1 MAGDPADTALP
12 RERQERI
19 LDRLRRHGRVI
30 AADLAVEFR
39 VSEDSIRRD
48 LRELAAR
55 SLCKRVYGGA
65 LLATTAPPLAERRRE
80 DVERK
85 RALAAVAATLVG
97 PRQILFLDAG
107 STNSAIANALPEGQ
121 DLTVVTNAPDVA
133 LALMGRSG
141 FEVLTI
147 GGRIDPDIGAAI
159 GSMALRQIQGIRA
172 DLCFPGVCAAD
183 AQTGL
188 WTLDAEE
195 VVLKRTMI
203 EASGETALVATRE
216 KLMRAATHHTA
227 PVASITHLVTEPD
240 TDPAILDAW
249 RAAGTS
255 VHIALAARG

>member
-1 MAGDPADTALP
+1 MAAEPADPALP

-19 LDRLRRHGRVI
+19 LERLRRHGRVI

-85 RALAAVAATLVG
+85 RALAAVAATLVN

-107 STNSAIANALPEGQ
+107 STNSAIASALPEDH

-133 LALMGRSG
+133 LALIGRSG
-141 FEVLTI
+141 FDVLMI
-147 GGRIDPDIGAAI
+147 GGRIDPEIGGAI
-159 GSMALRQIQGIRA
+159 GSLALRQIQGIRA

-203 EASGETALVATRE
+203 EASGETVLVATRE

-227 PVASITHLVTEPD
+227 SVSSLTHLVTERD

-249 RAAGTS
+249 RAAGIS
-255 VHIALAARG
+255 VHMA

>member
-1 MAGDPADTALP
+1 MATEPADPTLP
-12 RERQERI
+12 RERQDRI
-19 LDRLRRHGRVI
+19 LERLRRHGRVI

-65 LLATTAPPLAERRRE
+65 LLATPAPPL
-80 DVERK
+80 
-85 RALAAVAATLVG
+85 
-97 PRQILFLDAG
+97 
-107 STNSAIANALPEGQ
+107 SEGH

-133 LALMGRSG
+133 LALVGRSG
-141 FEVLTI
+141 FEVLAI
-147 GGRIDPDIGAAI
+147 GGRIDPKIGGAI
-159 GSMALRQIQGIRA
+159 GSIALRQIQGIRA

-203 EASGETALVATRE
+203 EASGETVLVATRE
-216 KLMRAATHHTA
+216 KLIRAATHHTA
-227 PVASITHLVTEPD
+227 PPSSITHLVTERD
-240 TDPAILDAW
+240 TDPEILAAW

-255 VHIALAARG
+255 VHVV

>member
-1 MAGDPADTALP
+1 MTAEPGDPALP
-12 RERQERI
+12 RERQDRI
-19 LDRLRRHGRVI
+19 MDRLRRHGRVI

-65 LLATTAPPLAERRRE
+65 LLPSNAPPLAERRRE
-80 DVERK
+80 HVERK
-85 RALAAVAATLVG
+85 RALAAAAVALVS
-97 PRQILFLDAG
+97 PRQILFIDAG
-107 STNSAIANALPEGQ
+107 STNSAIASALPEDY

-133 LALMGRSG
+133 LAVIGRPG
-141 FEVLTI
+141 FEVLSI
-147 GGRIDPDIGAAI
+147 GGRIDPDIGGAI

-188 WTLDAEE
+188 WTFDAEE

-203 EASGETALVATRE
+203 EASGETVLVATRE
-216 KLMRAATHHTA
+216 KLIRAATHHTA
-227 PVASITHLVTEPD
+227 PAASVTHLVIERD
-240 TDPAILDAW
+240 TDPAIIESW
-249 RAAGTS
+249 RAVGTT
-255 VHIALAARG
+255 VHVV

>member
-1 MAGDPADTALP
+1 MTAAPAPIDTALP

-19 LDRLRRHGRVI
+19 IERLRRHGRVV

-55 SLCKRVYGGA
+55 NLCKRVYGGA
-65 LLATTAPPLAERRRE
+65 LLTTTVVPLEERRHE
-80 DVERK
+80 HVERK
-85 RALAAVAATLVG
+85 RALAAVAAALVT
-97 PRQILFLDAG
+97 PRQILFIDAG
-107 STNSAIANALPEGQ
+107 STNSAIASALPERY

-133 LALMGRSG
+133 LAVLGRPG
-141 FEVLTI
+141 FEVLAI
-147 GGRIDPDIGAAI
+147 GGRIDPKIGGSI

-203 EASGETALVATRE
+203 EASGETVLVATRE
-216 KLMRAATHHTA
+216 KLIRAATHHTA
-227 PVASITHLVTEPD
+227 PPSSITHLVTERD
-240 TDPAILDAW
+240 TDPAILAAW

-255 VHIALAARG
+255 VHLV

>member
-1 MAGDPADTALP
+1 MTADPGDAALP
-12 RERQERI
+12 RERQDRI
-19 LDRLRRHGRVI
+19 MERLRRHGRVI

-65 LLATTAPPLAERRRE
+65 LLPSDTPPLAERRRE
-80 DVERK
+80 HVERK
-85 RALAAVAATLVG
+85 RALAATAVTLVSR
-97 PRQILFLDAG
+97 RQILFIDAG
-107 STNSAIANALPEGQ
+107 STNSAIASALPEGY

-133 LALMGRSG
+133 LALIGRSG

-147 GGRIDPDIGAAI
+147 GGRIDPEIGGTTGA
-159 GSMALRQIQGIRA
+159 MALRQVQGIRA

-183 AQTGL
+183 AESGL

-203 EASGETALVATRE
+203 EASGETVLVATRE

-227 PVASITHLVTEPD
+227 PVSSLTHLVTERD

-249 RAAGTS
+249 RAAGIS
-255 VHIALAARG
+255 VHVT

>member
-1 MAGDPADTALP
+1 MTVVSPPADAALP

-19 LDRLRRHGRVI
+19 LERLRRHGRVV

-55 SLCKRVYGGA
+55 DLCKRVYGGA
-65 LLATTAPPLAERRRE
+65 LLTTTVVPLEKRRHE
-80 DVERK
+80 HVERK
-85 RALAAVAATLVG
+85 RALAAVAVTLVS
-97 PRQILFLDAG
+97 PRQILFIDAG
-107 STNSAIANALPEGQ
+107 STSSAIASALPEGY

-133 LALMGRSG
+133 LAVIGRPG
-141 FEVLTI
+141 FEVLCI
-147 GGRIDPDIGAAI
+147 GGRIDPQIGGAI

-195 VVLKRTMI
+195 VVLKQTMI
-203 EASGETALVATRE
+203 EASGETVLVATRE
-216 KLMRAATHHTA
+216 KLIRAATHHTA
-227 PVASITHLVTEPD
+227 PVESITHLVTERA
-240 TDPAILDAW
+240 TDSAILDAW
-249 RAAGTS
+249 RAAGSS
-255 VHIALAARG
+255 VHLA